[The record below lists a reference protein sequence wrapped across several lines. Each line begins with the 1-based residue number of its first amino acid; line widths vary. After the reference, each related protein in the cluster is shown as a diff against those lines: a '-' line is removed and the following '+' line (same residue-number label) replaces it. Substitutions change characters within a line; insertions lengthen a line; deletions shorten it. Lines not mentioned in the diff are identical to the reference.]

1 MKLFAALILSSL
13 AFAQPGI
20 CDEVVNC
27 VDLTGTY
34 ELVGDD
40 GLILERKIVQDGCKS
55 LTADQL
61 VTWREQTHQF
71 DGLLKKANG
80 YCENEGDFVGNNP
93 RFKIT
98 VTASID
104 DEAAQ
109 FNCTFRLREPSDL
122 LQSATMQV
130 ILSKDSTGNLV
141 MEKMS
146 ISTLKNDEQPVRHSK
161 RVWTRMS
168 EK

>member
-1 MKLFAALILSSL
+1 MPRALINKLGLYMKLFAALILSSL

-71 DGLLKKANG
+71 DGLLKKLTA
-80 YCENEGDFVGNNP
+80 
-93 RFKIT
+93 T
-98 VTASID
+98 VKMRVT
-104 DEAAQ
+104 
-109 FNCTFRLREPSDL
+109 L
-122 LQSATMQV
+122 LATTRD
-130 ILSKDSTGNLV
+130 SKS
-141 MEKMS
+141 
-146 ISTLKNDEQPVRHSK
+146 R
-161 RVWTRMS
+161 
-168 EK
+168 